1 MNKQFSMVNS
11 TKLLILMLCIVSYG
25 TTSAQDST
33 DQKRYAILVD
43 LAQPTIGQVQ
53 VGVLLPIL
61 DNMELFVFGRYNYN
75 YVPNSLGYNYN
86 DADASYRT
94 YEYREG
100 DAVESGFT
108 IGGQVR
114 RMIKPASE
122 KLGYYQY
129 LKKNTRKFK
138 GYYGAWLEFGNSQSI
153 MKKNGYFYYD
163 IEGNVPNPSLEWT
176 NVSGGLLSGIKSDI
190 SNSIVID
197 LHVGLGYRYSDARY
211 EEPGL
216 EQDTQSNSYSFNGLI
231 QSTQRTDVAKTNR
244 IGVQIGYKF

>member
-94 YEYREG
+94 YEYRECPG
-100 DAVESGFT
+100 W
-108 IGGQVR
+108 
-114 RMIKPASE
+114 
-122 KLGYYQY
+122 YYW
-129 LKKNTRKFK
+129 RF
-138 GYYGAWLEFGNSQSI
+138 
-153 MKKNGYFYYD
+153 
-163 IEGNVPNPSLEWT
+163 
-176 NVSGGLLSGIKSDI
+176 
-190 SNSIVID
+190 
-197 LHVGLGYRYSDARY
+197 R
-211 EEPGL
+211 
-216 EQDTQSNSYSFNGLI
+216 
-231 QSTQRTDVAKTNR
+231 
-244 IGVQIGYKF
+244 

>member
-1 MNKQFSMVNS
+1 
-11 TKLLILMLCIVSYG
+11 MLCIVSYG

-100 DAVESGFT
+100 GRCRKRF
-108 IGGQVR
+108 
-114 RMIKPASE
+114 
-122 KLGYYQY
+122 YYRWPS
-129 LKKNTRKFK
+129 KKNDKTCERKTEILSIFK
-138 GYYGAWLEFGNSQSI
+138 EKYQ
-153 MKKNGYFYYD
+153 K
-163 IEGNVPNPSLEWT
+163 V
-176 NVSGGLLSGIKSDI
+176 
-190 SNSIVID
+190 
-197 LHVGLGYRYSDARY
+197 
-211 EEPGL
+211 
-216 EQDTQSNSYSFNGLI
+216 
-231 QSTQRTDVAKTNR
+231 
-244 IGVQIGYKF
+244 